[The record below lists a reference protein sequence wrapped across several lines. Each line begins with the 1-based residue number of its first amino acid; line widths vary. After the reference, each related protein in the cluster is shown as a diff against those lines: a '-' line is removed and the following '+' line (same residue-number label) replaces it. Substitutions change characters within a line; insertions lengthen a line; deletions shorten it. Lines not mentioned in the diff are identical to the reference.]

1 MIAALFITG
10 KNWTRHPSM
19 GVQTNELQHIHAMEY
34 YLAMK
39 KTNIN
44 TGNSLDGSPKNY
56 TEFKKKKKKK
66 PVPKDYILTI
76 LILRHSGKDES
87 TEIENRLVVARVRG
101 GKVGREVGLAI
112 KAQQGGSCVMET
124 FCALNMLVVILFSV
138 LQDIMKLGKGT

>member
-19 GVQTNELQHIHAMEY
+19 GVQTNKLQHIHAMEY

-56 TEFKKKKKKK
+56 TEFKKKKKSQS
-66 PVPKDYILTI
+66 PKITY
-76 LILRHSGKDES
+76 
-87 TEIENRLVVARVRG
+87 
-101 GKVGREVGLAI
+101 
-112 KAQQGGSCVMET
+112 
-124 FCALNMLVVILFSV
+124 
-138 LQDIMKLGKGT
+138 LQF